1 MAFYTGRGDGD
12 VHGSAQSI
20 SSRTRIPRESSTA
33 VPWGHPTPQVL
44 APQVHHQASLV
55 RQGTTR
61 LVKSVRRVIEERR
74 MSPDTVRTAL
84 RHRLSSARLVAA
96 VLDFRANNIAEKE
109 IRAVLAILKVP
120 VLLVLVT
127 INLLSGL
134 YLLLWSLLLFSMND
148 VSSRQY
154 GIKRKLSGVVF
165 LTMSI
170 LHFHEL
176 VTVCG
181 HDRRRRRRRRIQPT
195 STTAVAS
202 PVNVGFMSKTTHA
215 FQSVVSNAHH
225 VLPTDAVMMRLAN
238 YGAVGRRAIACF
250 GHCRRKLMRSNHKY
264 DAVHMARHVLVTVT
278 TSLHAHH
285 MSLVVPAPAT
295 SFLYAMFVAL
305 NCSCTPVLCASKN
318 AFIKMYLTLLLDAM
332 FHFVL
337 SVGFPLVVFWP
348 TYLHY
353 MRSPVTTSLVNT
365 TYDSIAQNLL
375 IDHLQTFNTVLE
387 CATAI
392 VLHVSNHLS
401 VHYLA
406 KMALT
411 TDKHR
416 GHRASSTK
424 QSARPARSNPDHQ
437 HGRMSPLASAMPVS
451 SPLVND
457 RSTIAS
463 IHVRPAKSATLHGT
477 RNESSAIGPC
487 DRSPRLFRWL
497 ATFFWSRR
505 TRDQT
510 PPPTLDEPKQ
520 PHHFG
525 FHRVFVL
532 VSSVWAATLVVGA
545 SSAFV
550 YTTCPVGCSHRVSE
564 WFRFDCSCRDFTLT
578 CTPHMTATDVA
589 TILNAV
595 DANLFL
601 LSIVRCNL
609 PTGLPPGVIGRFHGL
624 YLLSLD
630 TVNLTTWDE
639 APSELTSNLQF
650 LRIRRGRFR
659 QMPRLF
665 ESLPAT
671 LITVAIEATPLATIP
686 LGWTSLLQ
694 LEVWGGNLTT
704 FPSHVTSAMAISL
717 FNNSIREIPAALPRN
732 LQRLDLRYNNVD
744 AIPPALFAPPSKL
757 ALVDLSYNRF
767 TTVPDVLLPF
777 VYNLTLGVA
786 GTPLCA
792 TWVAAANHSATLRSA
807 ARPPRLS
814 EICFTTCASGCEP
827 DVIGDSY
834 CDAACYNETCGFD
847 KGDCDVDPI
856 V

>member
-1 MAFYTGRGDGD
+1 
-12 VHGSAQSI
+12 
-20 SSRTRIPRESSTA
+20 
-33 VPWGHPTPQVL
+33 
-44 APQVHHQASLV
+44 
-55 RQGTTR
+55 
-61 LVKSVRRVIEERR
+61 
-74 MSPDTVRTAL
+74 
-84 RHRLSSARLVAA
+84 
-96 VLDFRANNIAEKE
+96 
-109 IRAVLAILKVP
+109 
-120 VLLVLVT
+120 
-127 INLLSGL
+127 
-134 YLLLWSLLLFSMND
+134 
-148 VSSRQY
+148 
-154 GIKRKLSGVVF
+154 
-165 LTMSI
+165 
-170 LHFHEL
+170 
-176 VTVCG
+176 
-181 HDRRRRRRRRIQPT
+181 
-195 STTAVAS
+195 
-202 PVNVGFMSKTTHA
+202 
-215 FQSVVSNAHH
+215 
-225 VLPTDAVMMRLAN
+225 
-238 YGAVGRRAIACF
+238 
-250 GHCRRKLMRSNHKY
+250 
-264 DAVHMARHVLVTVT
+264 
-278 TSLHAHH
+278 
-285 MSLVVPAPAT
+285 
-295 SFLYAMFVAL
+295 MFVAL

-411 TDKHR
+411 TDK
-416 GHRASSTK
+416 
-424 QSARPARSNPDHQ
+424 
-437 HGRMSPLASAMPVS
+437 L
-451 SPLVND
+451 
-457 RSTIAS
+457 
-463 IHVRPAKSATLHGT
+463 
-477 RNESSAIGPC
+477 
-487 DRSPRLFRWL
+487 
-497 ATFFWSRR
+497 
-505 TRDQT
+505 
-510 PPPTLDEPKQ
+510 
-520 PHHFG
+520 
-525 FHRVFVL
+525 
-532 VSSVWAATLVVGA
+532 SSVWAATLVVGA

-564 WFRFDCSCRDFTLT
+564 WFRFDCSCRDLTLT

-650 LRIRRGRFR
+650 LRI
-659 QMPRLF
+659 P
-665 ESLPAT
+665 
-671 LITVAIEATPLATIP
+671 TPLATIP

-732 LQRLDLRYNNVD
+732 LQRLDLRSYNNVD

-792 TWVAAANHSATLRSA
+792 TWVAAANHSETLRSSA